1 MLRVGLNSL
10 LLSKG
15 TLTAV
20 FFFSLG
26 HSGLA
31 STCLI
36 KDVKFSDVSDLAVFI
51 YMCALGC
58 I

>member
-20 FFFSLG
+20 FFSLG